1 MNVKYFDLKA
11 TLKLMKAELKRAF
24 PATKFFVRCSRG
36 TGYGYVSLKWTN
48 GPTQERVTS
57 ITNGYQGSG
66 FDGMTDCSYVI
77 THVEADENGAPVTI
91 HYGIKGIDCSRKI
104 SPAFARRLSAQV
116 AVYYGVNVPAL
127 REYAGYDGTLCWEV
141 VDRKAGIDGNYWEH
155 HILRAASDSTTYSH
169 FAVRLVNEANARS
182 SCPTV

>member
-1 MNVKYFDLKA
+1 MNVKYFDLARFASYSFQKA
-11 TLKLMKAELKRAF
+11 TLKLMEAELKRAF
-24 PATKFFVRCSRG
+24 PAIKFFVRCHRG
-36 TGYGYVSLKWTN
+36 TGYGYVSLKWTD

-77 THVEADENGAPVTI
+77 THVEADKNGAPVTI

-116 AVYYGVNVPAL
+116 AVYYGVDENGAPITIHSCQTKL
-127 REYAGYDGTLCWEV
+127 YYTE
-141 VDRKAGIDGNYWEH
+141 RKLLQA
-155 HILRAASDSTTYSH
+155 LRAA
-169 FAVRLVNEANARS
+169 R
-182 SCPTV
+182 